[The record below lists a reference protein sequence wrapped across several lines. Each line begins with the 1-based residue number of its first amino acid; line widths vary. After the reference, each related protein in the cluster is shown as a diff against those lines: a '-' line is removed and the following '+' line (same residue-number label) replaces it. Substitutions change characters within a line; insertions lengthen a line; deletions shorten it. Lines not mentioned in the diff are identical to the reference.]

1 MMSKHKIASIV
12 LLFSL
17 LLLSSCG
24 LISSQEELSV
34 QDQAATSV
42 AETLA
47 PISAAE
53 TIVALTLG
61 AKEEIA
67 TPTETLAEVI
77 PTDTPTETPPD
88 LPEPTTTF
96 TATLSVP
103 MVEVSVNTNCRTG
116 PGIVYDLI
124 SALLIGQEAEVVA
137 RSADGAY
144 WVIEN
149 PTGSGTCW
157 LWGFYATVEG
167 PTAGLPVWDPPPTPT
182 PEATITPTAT
192 FTATF
197 TATNTNTPVPTT
209 YKTGLLEITQTW
221 GADLDEGV
229 IISGATRDLKFE
241 ADSATAKFLTPQNGA
256 TIAIWGTSAP
266 GMYDCLNASLSS
278 TRIPIGSAP
287 VGTYVCYLTNQG
299 RPGAFRVNDLTSDA
313 MQVLKIGFTT
323 WNAP

>member
-1 MMSKHKIASIV
+1 MSKHRIASIC

-24 LISSQEELSV
+24 LIASQEELSV

-53 TIVALTLG
+53 TIVALTLT
-61 AKEEIA
+61 AREEVA
-67 TPTETLAEVI
+67 TPTETLVEVI
-77 PTDTPTETPPD
+77 PTDTPTEPTIDQPT
-88 LPEPTTTF
+88 PTTAF

-144 WVIEN
+144 WVIRN

-157 LWGFYATVEG
+157 LWGFYATVQG

-182 PEATITPTAT
+182 LEATITPTAT
-192 FTATF
+192 ITPS
-197 TATNTNTPVPTT
+197 NTPAPTT
-209 YKTGLLEITQTW
+209 YKTGPLEITQTW

-241 ADSATAKFLTPQNGA
+241 ADTATAKFLTPQNGA

-299 RPGAFRVNDLTSDA
+299 RPGAFRVNELTSDA
-313 MQVLKIGFTT
+313 LQVLKIGFTT